1 MRNLMG
7 SNHLNLQ
14 SKSALGGA
22 GNRTQIE
29 TGQHRIRK
37 NPKPQRH
44 VLPLLEADQ
53 VSYVFKSILERGGL
67 TTTPPEWIH
76 LFNAKMA
83 YFNIESQVCTVPNM
97 TAQRF
102 SDLVFMWNK

>member
-1 MRNLMG
+1 MG

-29 TGQHRIRK
+29 TGQHRIEK

-44 VLPLLEADQ
+44 VLPLLETCYISF
-53 VSYVFKSILERGGL
+53 VLNL
-67 TTTPPEWIH
+67 H
-76 LFNAKMA
+76 L
-83 YFNIESQVCTVPNM
+83 IEG
-97 TAQRF
+97 
-102 SDLVFMWNK
+102 D

>member
-29 TGQHRIRK
+29 TGQHRIGL
-37 NPKPQRH
+37 PKPQRH
-44 VLPLLEADQ
+44 VLPLLE
-53 VSYVFKSILERGGL
+53 
-67 TTTPPEWIH
+67 T
-76 LFNAKMA
+76 
-83 YFNIESQVCTVPNM
+83 C
-97 TAQRF
+97 
-102 SDLVFMWNK
+102 